1 MNWSKQKNV
10 KKSVKRGTGGVPIP
24 PIRRKVKKS
33 VGEALLPK
41 EDKIGIHSGTAHD
54 CIGQQPRKKGRRLN
68 GDTNTDALYSDSTHN
83 DTAPGFGTNTP
94 KATAFTLS
102 TDISNQ
108 TKGISV
114 QQQPVIEIPIYDPAT
129 HQNNAIRVIPPS
141 DPMRLKFIT
150 TVASFVAKDGS
161 VLEKKI
167 IERESNNPNF
177 SFLMP
182 PPHDNTLL
190 HTVSISSLTPSS
202 IQNQITTNER
212 IFYRWRVFAFSQR
225 DGFDSWRTDPFVM
238 IQPHGRFWIP
248 PSLDADA
255 ALREETKAVERE
267 EHIRSQQEIRRQLS
281 GKKDFMTGRQ
291 LEHAKF
297 GGSKTAASDGAAE
310 LNDSEMAQWNDMIGN
325 KLCASSE
332 AICEAMSFCFDKS
345 GAAKQISELLREAL
359 MDDRKGVSVETRIA
373 RLYLMS
379 DILFNSQQ
387 PGVKNA
393 FRYRDAIETLAPD
406 VFRNFGQHGQGFAG
420 RMTMNKLRNAVRLV
434 LSAWASW
441 SVYNVTFLDELQAK
455 FEGKEWP
462 PPPEIIDD
470 IVHNDTD
477 DESAQ
482 EIAEIKKPQETEFP
496 EVNQCNDVEILKAR
510 WVEATDIE
518 ETCQETSVSDEG
530 IGIDAPITEENIDG
544 DFLGDEELNGET
556 LDDDDLNG
564 AALAD
569 DIDGEALDDSDL
581 DGEALSDEEIAE
593 QPWEKVRDDDNQ
605 KLH

>member
-1 MNWSKQKNV
+1 MFQQKNV

-24 PIRRKVKKS
+24 PIRRKVKKI
-33 VGEALLPK
+33 VGEVPLNE
-41 EDKIGIHSGTAHD
+41 EDNTGLNSGTTHD
-54 CIGQQPRKKGRRLN
+54 CIGQQPRKKGRRLD
-68 GDTNTDALYSDSTHN
+68 GDTNTDTLYSDSNHN
-83 DTAPGFGTNTP
+83 NTVPGFGINTP
-94 KATAFTLS
+94 KAAAFTLS
-102 TDISNQ
+102 TEIASDQ
-108 TKGISV
+108 MKGTSI
-114 QQQPVIEIPIYDPAT
+114 QQQPMVEIPIYDPAT
-129 HQNNAIRVIPPS
+129 HADNAIRVIPPS

-182 PPHDNTLL
+182 PPHDITGL
-190 HTVSISSLTPSS
+190 HTRSISSPASPSS
-202 IQNQITTNER
+202 IQKPNQVTINER

-225 DGFDSWRTDPFVM
+225 DGFNSWRTDPFVM

-255 ALREETKAVERE
+255 ALREETKAVEKE
-267 EHIRSQQEIRRQLS
+267 EHIRSQQKVRRQLA

-297 GGSKTAASDGAAE
+297 GGSKTAASEGAAV
-310 LNDSEMAQWNDMIGN
+310 LNDSEMAQWRDMIGN

-345 GAAKQISELLREAL
+345 GAAKQLSELLREAL

-393 FRYRDAIETLAPD
+393 FRYRDAIEILAPD

-420 RMTMNKLRNAVRLV
+420 RMTMNKLRNAVRVV

-455 FEGKEWP
+455 FEGKELP
-462 PPPEIIDD
+462 SAPEISDD
-470 IVHNDTD
+470 RVHNDTD
-477 DESAQ
+477 DESDQ
-482 EIAEIKKPQETEFP
+482 EIARVSQPPEAEPP
-496 EVNQCNDVEILKAR
+496 EVNESIVPEILKSR
-510 WVEATDIE
+510 WVEAQDIK
-518 ETCQETSVSDEG
+518 ETCEESSMLDDG
-530 IGIDAPITEENIDG
+530 ICIDAPISEENIDG
-544 DFLGDEELNGET
+544 EFLGDEELNGET
-556 LDDDDLNG
+556 LDDDDIDG
-564 AALAD
+564 EAIAD

-581 DGEALSDEEIAE
+581 DGEVLSDEEIAE
-593 QPWEKVRDDDNQ
+593 QI
-605 KLH
+605 